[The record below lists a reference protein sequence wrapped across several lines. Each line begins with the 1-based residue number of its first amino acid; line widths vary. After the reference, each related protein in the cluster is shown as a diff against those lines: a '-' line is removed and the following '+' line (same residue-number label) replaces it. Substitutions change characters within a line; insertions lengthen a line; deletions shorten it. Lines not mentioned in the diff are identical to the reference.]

1 MHSTVSERGQTAIPV
16 RIRRSYGIV
25 AQTRLEWLDDG
36 QTITVVPRPAD
47 PLRTLRGRY
56 RGRGLA
62 RALGELRRN
71 ERRRG

>member
-36 QTITVVPRPAD
+36 QTITVVPRPVD
-47 PLRTLRGRY
+47 PLRALRGRY